1 MHESG
6 RHLNSVGTC
15 EAIAGGGNALKCA
28 IGPWRCEGADRMNY
42 LRFMLGAGCCFV
54 VCMAMSMSAYATE
67 LTSKSVYQGE
77 PDVVLRPGEPLP
89 DLLPGSVVV
98 LEAGEYQGPW
108 EVTTAD
114 VTIYGHGAT
123 LLGSDQGSTLV
134 LNAPGIHVVGLTVN
148 GAGPIN
154 DLYSPDA
161 AFWLIDCHVCVLDGV
176 SSVNAPTAVRA
187 EESRAA
193 MITEGR
199 FEGESASPA
208 VTVYSSPGFALVNS
222 TATGFLDSIYLERT
236 DFATVSGNKL
246 AGAFRYALHIMFSRD
261 ALVENN
267 TVTGGNVGS
276 AAMYSRDIVVRNNVF
291 EGHVGPLAFGLLI
304 QELENALIAA
314 NRFVGNTIG
323 LLVVSTPHVLIE
335 NNVFSEGGFGMLV
348 QRARTGPTS
357 AVSVLGNR
365 FHGNVSDVAV
375 DDPDAA
381 MFVLGNQ
388 FEGASPLDA
397 DADGVSDVPHLPSS
411 TYDMLA
417 SRQPDLSLF
426 ALSPG
431 ILLWQS
437 AEVTVPA
444 LRLATLQDRAAVLT
458 NSGPW
463 EAAPAVLQPP
473 GNGLPG
479 VYVAVPLIM
488 AALLVGT
495 AYGKTRARLS

>member
-1 MHESG
+1 MPSG
-6 RHLNSVGTC
+6 RRGTQMT
-15 EAIAGGGNALKCA
+15 AF
-28 IGPWRCEGADRMNY
+28 RFV
-42 LRFMLGAGCCFV
+42 LRAACCLLVYV
-54 VCMAMSMSAYATE
+54 VVWVHAYASEPTPE
-67 LTSKSVYQGE
+67 LFLLGGA
-77 PDVVLRPGEPLP
+77 DVVLKPGEPLP
-89 DLLPGSVVV
+89 ELLPGSVVV
-98 LEAGEYQGPW
+98 LEAGAYQGPW
-108 EVTTAD
+108 EVTAAD
-114 VTIYGHGAT
+114 VKIYGHDAT
-123 LLGSDQGSTLV
+123 LLGADQGSTLV

-161 AFWLIDCHVCVLDGV
+161 AFWLIDCHACVLDGV
-176 SSVNAPTAVRA
+176 RSVNAPTAVRA

-276 AAMYSRDIVVRNNVF
+276 AAMYSRDIVVRDNVF

-314 NRFVGNTIG
+314 NLFAGNTIG

-348 QRARTGPTS
+348 QRARTGPSS

-388 FEGASPLDA
+388 FEGASLLDA

-463 EAAPAVLQPP
+463 EAAPAVLRPR

-479 VYVAVPLIM
+479 VYLAVPLIM
-488 AALLVGT
+488 VALFVGT